1 MPRTYD
7 PNEWFADASFPKS
20 GSDNSDAFWKQSPR
34 QGPDGAYIKTTRKG
48 VNVRAYAQGG
58 TRQRGGSRPGL
69 ARFIPGKPGDAFYVV
84 QQLDVLYTTGADVS
98 QSSLSGRVVD
108 LVAVSQGQVYVTQPG
123 ETIWVLAD
131 NTTGEDPPLN
141 ISGVMFSAQNIQK
154 LWIVDG
160 INYCVYS
167 PVTGAVSLW
176 TASAG
181 SMPAD
186 SDNNTA
192 RLICTWRGRT
202 VLSGLLL
209 DPQNWFMSAVGDPT
223 DFDYAPATPSE
234 TQAVAGNNSA
244 LGFIGEPVMTM
255 IPVTDDVLL
264 FGTSNAWWAMRGDP
278 MAGGSIDLITTSVGA
293 AWGLPWAKAADGTV
307 YFFANRPGVFRMDPN
322 SLSPPVKVSSA
333 IDQFLVDMDTG
344 NSHVRMA
351 WDDRYALL
359 HVFITPLD
367 APAAT
372 YHLAYETRLGAWWLD
387 RFSNSDMDPLCC
399 AVLDGNEPG
408 DRVVVI
414 GSWDGYVRI
423 FSPTATDD
431 DHFEIESEV
440 WIGPFVTDNMDE
452 ILLKDLQAVLSED
465 SGDVTFAVH
474 AGRSAE
480 EAFNSTAV
488 TDGVWVAGR
497 NEDEAIRVAG
507 HAIYVRLVSSNPWA
521 LEQIRSRVATTG
533 MVRRRS

>member
-7 PNEWFADASFPKS
+7 PNEWFQDASFPKA

-69 ARFIPGKPGDAFYVV
+69 ARFIDARPGDAFYVV
-84 QQLDVLYTTGADVS
+84 QELGVLYTTGLPVP
-98 QSSLSGRVVD
+98 QSSLSGRVVQ
-108 LVAVSQGQVYVTQPG
+108 LVAVSQGQVYVAEPG
-123 ETIWVLAD
+123 SGQWSLAD

-141 ISGVMFSAQNIQK
+141 ITGIMFSAQNIQK
-154 LWIVDG
+154 LWVVDG

-167 PVTGAVSLW
+167 PVTGAVSKW
-176 TASAG
+176 TATAG
-181 SMPAD
+181 TLPIDAS
-186 SDNNTA
+186 NNTA
-192 RLICTWRGRT
+192 RLIETWRGRT

-223 DFDYAPATPSE
+223 DFDYSPATPSA

-255 IPVTDDVLL
+255 IPVTDDVLI
-264 FGTSNAWWAMRGDP
+264 FGTTNAMWAMRGDP
-278 MAGGSIDLITTSVGA
+278 MAGGSIDLITSSVGT
-293 AWGLPWAKAADGTV
+293 AWGRPWAKAADGTV
-307 YFFANRPGVFRMDPN
+307 YFFSNRPGVFRMDPN
-322 SLSPPVKVSSA
+322 SLTPPVKVSGP
-333 IDQFLVDMDTG
+333 IDQFLVDLDTG
-344 NSHVRMA
+344 NTHVRMA

-359 HVFITPLD
+359 HVFISPLD
-367 APAAT
+367 APGQT
-372 YHLAYETRLGAWWLD
+372 SHLAYETRVGAWWLD
-387 RFSNSDMDPLCC
+387 EFKNHDMDPLCC
-399 AVLDGNEPG
+399 AVLDGNEPA

-414 GSWDGYVRI
+414 GSWDGYVRL
-423 FSPTATDD
+423 FDPTATDD

-440 WIGPFVTDNMDE
+440 WVGPFVTENMDE
-452 ILLKDLQAVLSED
+452 ILLKDLQAVLAED
-465 SGDVTFAVH
+465 SGDVKFEVH
-474 AGRSAE
+474 AARSAE
-480 EAFNSTAV
+480 EAFFSPPI
-488 TDGVWVAGR
+488 TDGIWVAGR

-507 HAIYVRLVSSNPWA
+507 HAIYLRIQSSNPWA
-521 LEQIRSRVATTG
+521 LEQIRARVATTG